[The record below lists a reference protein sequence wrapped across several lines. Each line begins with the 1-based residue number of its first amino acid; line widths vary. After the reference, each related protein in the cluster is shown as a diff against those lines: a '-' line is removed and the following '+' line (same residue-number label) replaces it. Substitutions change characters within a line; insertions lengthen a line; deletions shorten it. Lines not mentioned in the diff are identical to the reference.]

1 MKADRNDAK
10 LPAWLHF
17 PGTSLIVPKFGKLK
31 PKTCKPTINCSGIN
45 TTKVDSHSSSC
56 WYLLL
61 LTFLHSVTTFNL
73 DCSQET
79 RLSQILLDAQRES
92 EIQLMSSEPAHWSP
106 PSVNFNLT
114 LSSRLIQTWI
124 KVWLGSR
131 GKRLD
136 VTAASPPFEASSDAT
151 RLLRRVKPSWSDP
164 KRLELQL
171 GVLMVEPT
179 CLIGSGSH

>member
-1 MKADRNDAK
+1 MGK
-10 LPAWLHF
+10 LIEMVPSCQPDLIF
-17 PGTSLIVPKFGKLK
+17 LGSNRIVPKFGKLK

-106 PSVNFNLT
+106 HQST
-114 LSSRLIQTWI
+114 LI
-124 KVWLGSR
+124 WLSALGLFKHGLRSDWGAEGS
-131 GKRLD
+131 GWM
-136 VTAASPPFEASSDAT
+136 SQ
-151 RLLRRVKPSWSDP
+151 LRRLRLKRQAMPPGFSGVWSPVGPIPRGQNSSW
-164 KRLELQL
+164 
-171 GVLMVEPT
+171 G
-179 CLIGSGSH
+179 C